1 MQVTYWVNVV
11 MLIPVIFWA
20 KYYKRCCHVK
30 HMCFILYSV
39 SSGKWDILWELSWR
53 GAQLSFVSA
62 FIFAPLSCLRGQI
75 TEGEL
80 NLVFLLKC
88 TG

>member
-30 HMCFILYSV
+30 HTYFILYSV
-39 SSGKWDILWELSWR
+39 SPGKWDILWELS
-53 GAQLSFVSA
+53 FMSA
-62 FIFAPLSCLRGQI
+62 FIFAQLSCLRGQT